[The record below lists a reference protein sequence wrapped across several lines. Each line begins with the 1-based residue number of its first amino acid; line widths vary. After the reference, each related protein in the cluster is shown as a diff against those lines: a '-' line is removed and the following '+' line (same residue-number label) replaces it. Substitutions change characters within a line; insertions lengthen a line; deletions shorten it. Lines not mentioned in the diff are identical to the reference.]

1 LPILGTLNFVKAEV
15 PEPVEGPSSNRL
27 TLQKYSFSIS
37 HPKNVLFLRHNSIK
51 MTFIELLLIAV
62 GLSMDAFSVSICKG
76 LTTKKFSWRM
86 ALICGLWFGFFQ
98 ALMPTVGYFLGAQF
112 QEMIEAYDH
121 WIAFGLLALI
131 GANMIREALS
141 KKEEESTNGALDFK
155 TMLLLAIATSIDA
168 LAVGVSFAC
177 IQVKLWSSVLIIGL
191 TTFVF
196 SFLGVKI
203 GNVFGS
209 KHKKSAGII
218 GGIILIIIGLKILL
232 EHLGVISF

>member
-1 LPILGTLNFVKAEV
+1 
-15 PEPVEGPSSNRL
+15 
-27 TLQKYSFSIS
+27 
-37 HPKNVLFLRHNSIK
+37 
-51 MTFIELLLIAV
+51 
-62 GLSMDAFSVSICKG
+62 MDAFSVSICKG
-76 LTTKKFSWRM
+76 LTTKVFSWRM
-86 ALICGLWFGFFQ
+86 ALVCGLWFGLFQ
-98 ALMPTVGYFLGAQF
+98 ALMPTMGYFLGAQF

-121 WIAFGLLALI
+121 WIAFSVLALI

-141 KKEEESTNGALDFK
+141 KKEEESTNTALDFK
-155 TMLLLAIATSIDA
+155 TMFLLAIATSIDA

-196 SFLGVKI
+196 SVLGVKI
-203 GNVFGS
+203 GNVFGARYE
-209 KHKKSAGII
+209 KSAGVF